1 MTAWARCH
9 HICAFFAARTVPVM
23 KAVMTVVAVRTMVR
37 MMVVVVVHALSAAS
51 LAEINVFDSEFE
63 QS

>member
-1 MTAWARCH
+1 
-9 HICAFFAARTVPVM
+9 M

-51 LAEINVFDSEFE
+51 LAEINVFDSEVE